1 MEDFVMVN
9 IFHRNAFEAKINSYG
24 FKTVVVKGV
33 VYVIALANKELVFL
47 CKKAAYDTKYNGSW
61 GISTNEDTIGNV
73 KIDKDGLKKAYSSIE
88 NIIGD
93 K

>member
-33 VYVIALANKELVFL
+33 VYVINK
-47 CKKAAYDTKYNGSW
+47 KNPKYKQRQG
-61 GISTNEDTIGNV
+61 
-73 KIDKDGLKKAYSSIE
+73 
-88 NIIGD
+88 
-93 K
+93 

>member
-1 MEDFVMVN
+1 MFNV
-9 IFHRNAFEAKINSYG
+9 FHRNAFEAKINSYG

-33 VYVIALANKELVFL
+33 VYVIAMANKELVFL
-47 CKKAAYDTKYNGSW
+47 CKKAAYDTKYDGSW
-61 GISTNEDTIGNV
+61 GISTNENTIGGV